1 MTFAVRRM
9 TPVTASTKR
18 AQVTQGQ
25 RTEPMHYLTLVKCAP
40 LDPVDPETKERM
52 RLDTPHGLL
61 QTFTDDS
68 NYDIRRGDIL
78 VVGTNEYP
86 IKDVAVWAVGDK
98 RFLNLFLEDLRL

>member
-9 TPVTASTKR
+9 TPVIASTKR
-18 AQVTQGQ
+18 AQVTLGK
-25 RTEPMHYLTLVKCAP
+25 RTEPMNYLSLVKCAP

-61 QTFTDDS
+61 QTFTDDDS
-68 NYDIRRGDIL
+68 YDIHRGDVL
-78 VVGTNEYP
+78 VVDGNEYP

-98 RFLNLFLEDLRL
+98 KFLNLFLEDLRL